1 MKNIFLIFTV
11 LFSVELFAQ
20 TPPDGIN
27 YQAVA
32 RDASGVEM
40 SETIIDVKMIIKS
53 GGTDGD
59 NIWTEKHEVTTN
71 EFGLFSLVI
80 GAGISTGE
88 GSASVFG
95 DIDWSLA
102 PHYLN
107 VEIDYGDGYID
118 MGTEQ
123 FMSVPYAFASGDS
136 QKLWDTNG
144 SNTWLIDTT
153 SEVGI
158 GTYFPRGGLEIKR
171 DYDIG
176 YNSMLGSFTTNGH
189 LNLIDDGGCSTSST
203 GGGGG
208 FPDLSLDTLIFN
220 PDDLVSPMT
229 LNSISTTPF
238 DPVDDI
244 SVGMVG
250 PAEDFR
256 SWITFGNTIS
266 AGKWLMGAR
275 PSSYCDG
282 SQSSTSYLP
291 DFKLQYFNEQSLEDI
306 LHITHNFSTKLSIGT
321 SSPLSNLHVMGGST
335 SSDIAIT
342 PNTTTGGNS
351 SIFLSEDNDLT
362 YGMRIQYNGE
372 DNWLYF
378 LGDAGSGE
386 VKQVSIKRNGNDASL
401 DSGSG
406 YMVIGQEQDKNIVI
420 DNNEI
425 IARNNGAGSTLFLAR
440 ELGSSVT
447 VGEASI
453 PSGYKLSVDG
463 KIICEEV
470 RVQTSGSWP
479 DYVFAKD
486 YNLMSLIE
494 LEKFI
499 LQHQHLPGVSP
510 ANEIE
515 EEGIKV
521 AEISHVLME
530 KVEELTL
537 YIIEANKKIIE
548 LESKIDELSK

>member
-1 MKNIFLIFTV
+1 
-11 LFSVELFAQ
+11 
-20 TPPDGIN
+20 
-27 YQAVA
+27 
-32 RDASGVEM
+32 
-40 SETIIDVKMIIKS
+40 
-53 GGTDGD
+53 
-59 NIWTEKHEVTTN
+59 
-71 EFGLFSLVI
+71 
-80 GAGISTGE
+80 
-88 GSASVFG
+88 
-95 DIDWSLA
+95 
-102 PHYLN
+102 
-107 VEIDYGDGYID
+107 
-118 MGTEQ
+118 
-123 FMSVPYAFASGDS
+123 
-136 QKLWDTNG
+136 
-144 SNTWLIDTT
+144 
-153 SEVGI
+153 
-158 GTYFPRGGLEIKR
+158 
-171 DYDIG
+171 
-176 YNSMLGSFTTNGH
+176 
-189 LNLIDDGGCSTSST
+189 
-203 GGGGG
+203 
-208 FPDLSLDTLIFN
+208 
-220 PDDLVSPMT
+220 
-229 LNSISTTPF
+229 
-238 DPVDDI
+238 
-244 SVGMVG
+244 
-250 PAEDFR
+250 
-256 SWITFGNTIS
+256 
-266 AGKWLMGAR
+266 
-275 PSSYCDG
+275 
-282 SQSSTSYLP
+282 
-291 DFKLQYFNEQSLEDI
+291 
-306 LHITHNFSTKLSIGT
+306 
-321 SSPLSNLHVMGGST
+321 MGGST